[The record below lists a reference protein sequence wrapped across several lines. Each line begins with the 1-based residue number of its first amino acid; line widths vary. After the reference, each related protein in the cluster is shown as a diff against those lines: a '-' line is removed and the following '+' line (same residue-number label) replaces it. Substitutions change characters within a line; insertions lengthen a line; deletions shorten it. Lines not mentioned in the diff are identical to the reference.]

1 MNGSNKIKMI
11 TRLKNMYVHSKKKEK
26 YNQNSNKNKEI
37 TNDRSVCSA
46 FI

>member
-1 MNGSNKIKMI
+1 MN
-11 TRLKNMYVHSKKKEK
+11 VHSKEK